1 MPSRTGPSPRVPAP
15 IAALT
20 RSAFAALASAR
31 QPRADGHRGARA
43 LHPDGIG
50 FAAKLELG
58 GADAG
63 RDSLLG
69 LRATHP
75 AIVRLSRAIGLPRAI
90 PEPLGVA
97 IRIVDAR
104 GPGEHQ
110 DLLFATSAQSPLA
123 RHALLPGLGGFFDQ
137 FFSSLWPYRVGGA
150 IRMLGLSAAGAGQ
163 APREPDRLAAA
174 ARGRCYR
181 LCVAT
186 VEGPWLAVGQVE
198 IGERLP
204 DEVVESLRFNPWNTR
219 SDLRPVGP
227 LMGLRDAAY
236 EGSQRGRLPAEATD
250 LADPAEVSANGRGS
264 SSRLGGRLSRA

>member
-1 MPSRTGPSPRVPAP
+1 MPPRNSPSPRVPAP

-20 RSAFAALASAR
+20 RGVFAALAAAR
-31 QPRADGHRGARA
+31 RPRADGHRGARV

-69 LRATHP
+69 RPATHP
-75 AIVRLSRAIGLPRAI
+75 AIVRLSRAVGLPRAI

-97 IRIVDAR
+97 VRIVDAR

-123 RHALLPGLGGFFDQ
+123 RHALFPGLGGFFDQ
-137 FFSSLWPYRVGGA
+137 FFSSLWPYRVDGA
-150 IRMLGLSAAGAGQ
+150 IRMLGLSPAGAGS
-163 APREPDRLAAA
+163 APRDLERLGAA

-181 LCVAT
+181 LCAAT
-186 VEGPWLAVGQVE
+186 MGGPWLALGQVE

-204 DEVVESLRFNPWNTR
+204 DDVVENLRFNPWNTR
-219 SDLRPVGP
+219 PDLRPVGP

-236 EGSQRGRLPAEATD
+236 GGSQLGRLPADAS
-250 LADPAEVSANGRGS
+250 DPAPVSENGRRS